1 MDIRTVIFAVFAS
14 LFSTGVY
21 AAPVYYTFDVQL
33 TYVYDDAG
41 LASTEGIEVGDTLG
55 VVFLV
60 DRELDGTETRL
71 SMYPFL
77 NQKYTNTKY
86 DTTYNN
92 GHTVYDYFYADMITP
107 PLLHGDSWD
116 DMGQIEANYGSAVQ
130 DNSVYYFNLYGSD
143 SPDTTG
149 ALTTLTS
156 YAVTSTDFLG
166 AEFRFKETAT
176 INQGGNTL
184 TSSLTGTAYLVDIS
198 DTYIAPVPI
207 PGAAWLFASALMLLT
222 GFARTKRVRG

>member
-1 MDIRTVIFAVFAS
+1 MQFDDWMKDVRKMGSDTILAGKSCRVAQVISSLTPIPPITSIYIMLYNQGLSGCAANSLIRMGKMGIRFAIFAVFAS

-33 TYVYDDAG
+33 TYVYDNAG
-41 LASTEGIEVGDTLG
+41 LASTEGIEVGDTLS

-71 SMYPFL
+71 SMYPIL
-77 NQKYTNTKY
+77 NQKFTNTKY

-116 DMGQIEANYGSAVQ
+116 DLGQIEANYGSAVR

-156 YAVTSTDFLG
+156 YPLCQDSCRL
-166 AEFRFKETAT
+166 
-176 INQGGNTL
+176 
-184 TSSLTGTAYLVDIS
+184 
-198 DTYIAPVPI
+198 
-207 PGAAWLFASALMLLT
+207 
-222 GFARTKRVRG
+222 